1 MAGSWILLLIV
12 PIIGRAKYISRF
24 ITNSELVLDPEVK
37 IGKAFLTVLK
47 TVLVG
52 ATNAAGWP
60 GSDRVRLSPHTS
72 FGGCHATAPSSV
84 SPNGRD

>member
-1 MAGSWILLLIV
+1 MAGSWILLLKV
-12 PIIGRAKYISRF
+12 PIIGRVKYISRF

-52 ATNAAGWP
+52 ATNAARSLG
-60 GSDRVRLSPHTS
+60 GLSTCPYAWFGHEVTFS
-72 FGGCHATAPSSV
+72 FGGVLGGYPF
-84 SPNGRD
+84 